1 MVGIEWI
8 IYHWEVEK
16 ISLTTPQ
23 GIISL
28 LPGHINLASSLEK
41 GKISYVVS
49 DDNKTSLESFNDNV
63 TTLHI
68 DWWLVVLED
77 DVITVTIE

>member
-8 IYHWEVEK
+8 VYHWEVEK
-16 ISLTTPQ
+16 VSLPTTQ

-28 LPGHINLASSLEK
+28 LPWHINLASSLEK
-41 GKISYVVS
+41 GIISYVIS
-49 DDNKTSLESFNDNV
+49 DDNKTSLESFSDNIIS
-63 TTLHI
+63 LYI

-77 DVITVTIE
+77 DVITITIE